1 MHVAKKVFV
10 FLYDSLENA
19 NTVNKEY
26 DRKGE
31 FNPIG
36 LKLIDKKGN
45 ASFKFYYTTC
55 MFNWKIIYE
64 KSKHKACK
72 WLLLNLLRSCVNKIE
87 KHSDV

>member
-1 MHVAKKVFV
+1 MHVEKKVFV

-36 LKLIDKKGN
+36 LLLIDKRREC
-45 ASFKFYYTTC
+45 KFQ
-55 MFNWKIIYE
+55 I
-64 KSKHKACK
+64 
-72 WLLLNLLRSCVNKIE
+72 LLYNLYVQLENNL
-87 KHSDV
+87 

>member
-19 NTVNKEY
+19 NTVNKKY

-36 LKLIDKKGN
+36 LLLIDKKGN
-45 ASFKFYYTTC
+45 ASLKFYYTTC
-55 MFNWKIIYE
+55 MFNWEIIYE
-64 KSKHKACK
+64 
-72 WLLLNLLRSCVNKIE
+72 
-87 KHSDV
+87 